1 MTHWVCSM
9 PRRLFPLLLLAPIA
23 ACEQRPNSSAVESS
37 TTAAA
42 ISTPDVKT
50 TTAVAKSTKI
60 ESTTGRISVA
70 EPYTLSHIRVTV
82 RKVSIGKV
90 PLKQTD
96 GSIEYSK
103 EPSLMVL
110 LRIEHTGGK
119 RQSPYNTWVPDLDAA
134 KTVAKLVDDS
144 GVELKRVSLGFGN
157 NVKDRTTLDT
167 LTPGKV
173 ISDLLLFEVPNPKAE
188 HLDLDLPGAN
198 CGVQGVFQFRIATGM
213 VERN

>member
-1 MTHWVCSM
+1 MA
-9 PRRLFPLLLLAPIA
+9 RRLFLFLLVTTIT
-23 ACEQRPNSSAVESS
+23 ACEQRPSPPAVETS
-37 TTAAA
+37 
-42 ISTPDVKT
+42 
-50 TTAVAKSTKI
+50 TTAVAVSTPEVQPTTAVSKTAKP
-60 ESTTGRISVA
+60 ESTTGRIGVG

-82 RKVSIGKV
+82 RKVSVGKV

-103 EPSLMVL
+103 EPYLMVL

-119 RQSPYNTWVPDLDAA
+119 RQSPYNTWVPDLEAA
-134 KTVAKLVDDS
+134 KTVAKLVDDT
-144 GVELKRVSLGFGN
+144 GVELKRMSLGFGN

-173 ISDLLLFEVPNPKAE
+173 ISDVLLFEVQKPKLT

-198 CGVQGVFQFRIATGM
+198 CGVQGTFQFRIPATAIGS
-213 VERN
+213 N